1 MLFTSRLSSEQ
12 AAKVQQMMIT
22 SSPLLKSS
30 GTPPPPTEKQPI
42 ATNTAHTTPID
53 ESKRSINIHDDDYG
67 GGGSDCDEY
76 EPIRP
81 SIPTIIPLR
90 GGHGSSGA
98 RLHQSRQ
105 HHQDVDNIDGIVN
118 NSSNNN
124 INEECQQQQIEEDE
138 DDQETVSSKSSLIS
152 EVTLMTFSEEKAAML
167 KSEFLSRVQQT
178 SHTRP
183 LSTDE
188 KMELLREIQADQDR
202 KFKVQ
207 IQRQE
212 IRANNMRRE
221 ERSRVEFFER
231 LNSLRVGADRK
242 GGGGGST
249 GSSRRSSMGSGKG
262 EGGGDHKSNDKRQL
276 RRKDTT
282 NSTTTVQATGRGER
296 DLQGS
301 NEEKKKGINRRASM
315 SMPRR
320 GSGLLRRRSAP
331 VQSGE
336 E

>member
-1 MLFTSRLSSEQ
+1 MLFSEQ
-12 AAKVQQMMIT
+12 AAKVQQMMT
-22 SSPLLKSS
+22 SSPLLS
-30 GTPPPPTEKQPI
+30 GSTPPPPKGKQPI
-42 ATNTAHTTPID
+42 ATAPSTPID
-53 ESKRSINIHDDDYG
+53 ESKRYCEDDHHDH
-67 GGGSDCDEY
+67 GSDCDG

-90 GGHGSSGA
+90 GHGSSSG
-98 RLHQSRQ
+98 RLQSR
-105 HHQDVDNIDGIVN
+105 HHHRGDGDDGIGN
-118 NSSNNN
+118 NSSNN
-124 INEECQQQQIEEDE
+124 EEDCQQQIEED
-138 DDQETVSSKSSLIS
+138 DQNSVSSKSSLIS

-167 KSEFLSRVQQT
+167 KSEFLSRVQQS

-202 KFKVQ
+202 KFKVE

-221 ERSRVEFFER
+221 ERSREEFFER
-231 LNSLRVGADRK
+231 LNSLRVGGDHHRR
-242 GGGGGST
+242 GGGAGEGIASSGGCSD
-249 GSSRRSSMGSGKG
+249 GHNNVKG
-262 EGGGDHKSNDKRQL
+262 EGGGDHSSGDKRQL

-301 NEEKKKGINRRASM
+301 NRSGNSSSSSEEKKKGINRRASLT
-315 SMPRR
+315 MPRR
-320 GSGLLRRRSAP
+320 GSGLLRRRS
-331 VQSGE
+331 VLTQSGE
-336 E
+336 

>member
-12 AAKVQQMMIT
+12 AAAKVQQMIT
-22 SSPLLKSS
+22 SSSPLLSS
-30 GTPPPPTEKQPI
+30 GTSPPPTEKQPI
-42 ATNTAHTTPID
+42 ATTNTAPTTPLLD
-53 ESKRSINIHDDDYG
+53 ESKRSINIHDDDG
-67 GGGSDCDEY
+67 DCDEY

-98 RLHQSRQ
+98 RLHSRQ
-105 HHQDVDNIDGIVN
+105 HQGLGDDNIDGIGN

-124 INEECQQQQIEEDE
+124 NEDCEHAEED

-167 KSEFLSRVQQT
+167 KSEFLSRVQQS

-202 KFKVQ
+202 KFKVE

-212 IRANNMRRE
+212 IKANNMRRE
-221 ERSRVEFFER
+221 ERSREEFFER

-242 GGGGGST
+242 RGGST

-282 NSTTTVQATGRGER
+282 NSTTTVQATGGEK
-296 DLQGS
+296 DLQDGSNRSGSSSSS
-301 NEEKKKGINRRASM
+301 NEEKKKGINRRSSM
-315 SMPRR
+315 TMPRR
-320 GSGLLRRRSAP
+320 GSGLLRRRS
-331 VQSGE
+331 VLTQSGE
-336 E
+336 